1 MASPTLVLPT
11 PPPPPPSQPV
21 RTVSGRTVQAA
32 QPIPPIAQV
41 EPTVDDLL
49 REVSL
54 SSLIASR
61 SEY

>member
-32 QPIPPIAQV
+32 QALPPIAQV

-49 REVSL
+49 REVSR
-54 SSLIASR
+54 SSLIACGNK
-61 SEY
+61 Y